1 VRFVNTRYLL
11 RGQPQ
16 DLLGSADSALD
27 WLRSQD
33 DLAELGIGQLAEAD
47 LNQTQLLALDEL
59 RDALAEL
66 FGCADRPLPADQVA
80 TLNTM
85 CRLSPTWLEFDVHGR
100 RRTRRQGS
108 PLGAVRSA
116 IAADGIELL
125 SRQAGLVRQC
135 AAPSCVVFFVAD
147 RPRRQW
153 CCAACGNRARV
164 ARHYQRQHA
173 ADTAR

>member
-11 RGQPQ
+11 RGQSQ
-16 DLLGSADSALD
+16 DLIGSAESALD

-33 DLAELGIGQLAEAD
+33 DLAELGVGQLAEPD
-47 LNQTQLLALDEL
+47 INQTQLLALEEL

-66 FGCADRPLPADQVA
+66 FRSDWPLPTDPVA

-85 CRLSPTWLEFDVHGR
+85 SRLSPSWVEFDVHGQR
-100 RRTRRQGS
+100 KTRYQGS
-108 PLGAVRSA
+108 PLSAVRSM
-116 IAADGIELL
+116 IAADGVELL

-135 AAPSCVVFFVAD
+135 SAPSCVMFFVAD

-164 ARHYQRQHA
+164 ARHYQRQQA
-173 ADTAR
+173 AGTAH

>member
-1 VRFVNTRYLL
+1 MRFVNTRYLL

-16 DLLGSADSALD
+16 DLLGTAGSALD
-27 WLRSQD
+27 WLQSQA
-33 DLAELGIGQLAEAD
+33 DLAEPGVGQLAEKD
-47 LNQTQLLALDEL
+47 LNRTQLRSLHEL

-66 FGCADRPLPADQVA
+66 FRSDGRPLPAEQVA

-85 CRLSPTWLEFDVHGR
+85 SRLSPSWLEFDAHGGR
-100 RRTRRQGS
+100 STHHQG
-108 PLGAVRSA
+108 PALGAVRSM

-125 SRQAGLVRQC
+125 SRPAGLVRQC

-147 RPRRQW
+147 RPRRRW

-164 ARHYQRQHA
+164 ARHYQRQQADA
-173 ADTAR
+173 AL